1 MFRFVADVSYV
12 AIAMVGTYASRC
24 VITIIRYACFEFEFT
39 NVGSVYLA
47 LYSLMQ
53 ATISKNNCKSIKALL
68 IHLYSPLYLNS
79 CSKCDLE
86 NTFVVA
92 LCTSRRVKSCEVM
105 KFFNFLGS
113 KRIPQLS
120 LCQYY

>member
-39 NVGSVYLA
+39 DVGSMYLA

-53 ATISKNNCKSIKALL
+53 ATISKNNCKSIKA
-68 IHLYSPLYLNS
+68 S
-79 CSKCDLE
+79 
-86 NTFVVA
+86 
-92 LCTSRRVKSCEVM
+92 
-105 KFFNFLGS
+105 
-113 KRIPQLS
+113 
-120 LCQYY
+120 